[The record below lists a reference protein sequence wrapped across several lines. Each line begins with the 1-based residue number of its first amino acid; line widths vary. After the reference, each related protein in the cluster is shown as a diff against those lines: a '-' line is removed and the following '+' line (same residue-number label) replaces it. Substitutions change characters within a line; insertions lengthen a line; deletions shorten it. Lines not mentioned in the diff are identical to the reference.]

1 MTAVECFIAE
11 LKKRK
16 EGYWRIPALD
26 YTSQM
31 VKDQCLRTLDEA
43 MSVANNL
50 KAMERQQ
57 IEEAHSHNRCIQS
70 QNYDCFKKAIESAS
84 DYFTQTYQQ

>member
-1 MTAVECFIAE
+1 MTAVEWFTNKLEEILSADKVDPKVRKSIA
-11 LKKRK
+11 
-16 EGYWRIPALD
+16 D
-26 YTSQM
+26 
-31 VKDQCLRTLDEA
+31 
-43 MSVANNL
+43 SVCVA

>member
-57 IEEAHSHNRCIQS
+57 IISARMDGMTDDELSYQA
-70 QNYDCFKKAIESAS
+70 AS